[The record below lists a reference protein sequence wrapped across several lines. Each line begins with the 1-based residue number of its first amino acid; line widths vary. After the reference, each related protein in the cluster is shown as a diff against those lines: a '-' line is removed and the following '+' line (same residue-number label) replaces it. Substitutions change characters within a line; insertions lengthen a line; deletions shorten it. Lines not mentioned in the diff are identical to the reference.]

1 MKSEINLENGGNYME
16 DDLQYLKMIT
26 KECTIEEIREMFKGD
41 FNNNTYEIFYNG
53 HFYQEFFRNYKCIN
67 VIK

>member
-1 MKSEINLENGGNYME
+1 ME
-16 DDLQYLKMIT
+16 EDLQYLKMIT

-53 HFYQEFFRNYKCIN
+53 HFYQAFFRNYKCIN

>member
-1 MKSEINLENGGNYME
+1 ME

-41 FNNNTYEIFYNG
+41 FNSNTYEIFYNG
-53 HFYQEFFRNYKCIN
+53 HFYQAFFLNYKCIN
-67 VIK
+67 VIR